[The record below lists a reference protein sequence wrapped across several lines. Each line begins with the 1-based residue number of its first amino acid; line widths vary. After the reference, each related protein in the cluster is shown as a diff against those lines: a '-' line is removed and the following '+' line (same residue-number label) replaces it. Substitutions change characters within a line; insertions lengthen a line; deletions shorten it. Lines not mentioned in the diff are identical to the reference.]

1 MIIFSLMLATV
12 TAKWSFYL
20 QQLQYNWLNTL
31 GSGGGGQTFDK
42 RVCRH
47 CPKKKRLRR
56 ADILPPLK
64 GGASLHPEWE

>member
-31 GSGGGGQTFDK
+31 GSGGGEVRPLAKECAGTVK
-42 RVCRH
+42 
-47 CPKKKRLRR
+47 KKKRLRR
-56 ADILPPLK
+56 ADILTPT
-64 GGASLHPEWE
+64 